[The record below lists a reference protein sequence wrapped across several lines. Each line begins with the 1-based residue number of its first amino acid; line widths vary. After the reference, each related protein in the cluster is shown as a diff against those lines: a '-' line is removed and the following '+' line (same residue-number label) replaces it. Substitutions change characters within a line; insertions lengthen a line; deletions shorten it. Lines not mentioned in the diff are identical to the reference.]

1 MTGSTHSGHSR
12 RVKIWVHGHLVDEA
26 SATISVLDRSF
37 QYGDAVFESIRV
49 YGGLPF
55 LWEEHLSRLHEGA
68 RLLKISLPF
77 DNFQLRNAAT
87 ELLTANHHTEA
98 MLRLH
103 LTRGVGIRGYS
114 PRGANSPRVIIG
126 STEIAPV
133 NPMMPVSWTLHTASQ
148 RLPARDPLTAC
159 KTANKL
165 IQVLARMEAE
175 EAGANDALLLNTAGE
190 VAETSCANLFWMADG
205 RIFTPP
211 VSSGALAGITRRAV
225 MEVCRR
231 LGIPAGEVITRLPDL
246 HRADGIFLSVSSLE
260 IVPITALDGVAIPV
274 SPQIQRVHLE
284 FRRMVQ
290 ERLGSPPATP

>member
-1 MTGSTHSGHSR
+1 
-12 RVKIWVHGHLVDEA
+12 
-26 SATISVLDRSF
+26 
-37 QYGDAVFESIRV
+37 
-49 YGGLPF
+49 
-55 LWEEHLSRLHEGA
+55 
-68 RLLKISLPF
+68 
-77 DNFQLRNAAT
+77 
-87 ELLTANHHTEA
+87 
-98 MLRLH
+98 
-103 LTRGVGIRGYS
+103 
-114 PRGANSPRVIIG
+114 
-126 STEIAPV
+126 
-133 NPMMPVSWTLHTASQ
+133 
-148 RLPARDPLTAC
+148 
-159 KTANKL
+159 
-165 IQVLARMEAE
+165 MEAE